1 MSADNKRVGGKP
13 EKLTALGR
21 IILDAW
27 VFEIIPATETCR
39 DWNASQLK
47 ALAKQVAAAW
57 APYDNNPG
65 NLPDDLRTRR
75 AMLYEHALRHTEN
88 IDWDPNIDGDD

>member
-1 MSADNKRVGGKP
+1 MSADNAENSRRP
-13 EKLTALGR
+13 DQLTETSR

-27 VFEIIPATETCR
+27 VFEIIPASETCK
-39 DWNASQLK
+39 DWDAAQLK
-47 ALAKQVAAAW
+47 TLANQVAAAW
-57 APYDNNPG
+57 TPYGNEPG

-75 AMLYEHALRHTEN
+75 AMLYEHAKRHTEN